1 MDRST
6 KPTIRHL
13 FSESTPGVQCLI
25 WALWKWES
33 MFQFSGIYFV
43 SGRKIYVAELI
54 VSSSTPCTR
63 RCLLVLDVLYSVLI
77 VLYSYSMF
85 RNYYVLVLD
94 VLLLSSNKLKF
105 QERTQYTHGVSM

>member
-1 MDRST
+1 MS
-6 KPTIRHL
+6 
-13 FSESTPGVQCLI
+13 
-25 WALWKWES
+25 
-33 MFQFSGIYFV
+33 QFSGIYFV

-63 RCLLVLDVLYSVLI
+63 RCLLVLDVLYSALI

-94 VLLLSSNKLKF
+94 VLVLSALTKSSLI
-105 QERTQYTHGVSM
+105 